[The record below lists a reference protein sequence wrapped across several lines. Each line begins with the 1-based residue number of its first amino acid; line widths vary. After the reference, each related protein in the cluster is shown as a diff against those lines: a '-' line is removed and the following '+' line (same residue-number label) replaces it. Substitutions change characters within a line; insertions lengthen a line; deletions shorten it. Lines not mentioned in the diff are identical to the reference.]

1 MDEQL
6 WPTAPSGHLEPG
18 VPDFPRWGDAAP
30 FVALSERLFS
40 KTCTLASDIDD
51 FGTRVSDPAVVN
63 HIVNRLAYM
72 SLISADIVRSL
83 AGKLDRSMIDLDHW
97 LEVSEAFH
105 RAKRAFHEANG
116 AAQAATEVMRNHTQ
130 IPR

>member
-1 MDEQL
+1 MENEI
-6 WPTAPSGHLEPG
+6 WPTMPIGSTEPG
-18 VPDFPRWGDAAP
+18 VPDFARWGEAAP

-63 HIVNRLAYM
+63 HIVNRLAFM
-72 SLISADIVRSL
+72 GSQIAHIVHSLS
-83 AGKLDRSMIDLDHW
+83 GKLDRSMIDLDHW
-97 LEVSEAFH
+97 LEVLEAFDS
-105 RAKRAFHEANG
+105 AKRAFHKANG

-130 IPR
+130 ISR

>member
-6 WPTAPSGHLEPG
+6 SRTAPSGYLEPG
-18 VPDFPRWGDAAP
+18 VPDFGRWGDAAP
-30 FVALSERLFS
+30 FVALSERLHS
-40 KTCTLASDIDD
+40 KTCTLAGDIDI
-51 FGTRVSDPAVVN
+51 FGTRVIDPAVVN

-72 SLISADIVRSL
+72 SMHLGDIVRSL
-83 AGKLDRSMIDLDHW
+83 GGKLDRSMIDLDHW
-97 LEVSEAFH
+97 LEVLEAFDG
-105 RAKRAFHEANG
+105 AKRAFHEANG

>member
-6 WPTAPSGHLEPG
+6 RPIATSVFLDQG
-18 VPDFPRWGDAAP
+18 VPDFARWGDAAP
-30 FVALSERLFS
+30 FVALAERLHS

-63 HIVNRLAYM
+63 HIVNRLAHM
-72 SLISADIVRSL
+72 SMQIADIVHSL
-83 AGKLDRSMIDLDHW
+83 SGKMDRSMIDLDHW
-97 LEVSEAFH
+97 LEVLEAFDG
-105 RAKRAFHEANG
+105 AKRAFHEANG

-130 IPR
+130 IPG

>member
-6 WPTAPSGHLEPG
+6 WPTAPSGHLESG

-40 KTCTLASDIDD
+40 KTCTLASGIDD

-63 HIVNRLAYM
+63 HIVNRLACM
-72 SLISADIVRSL
+72 GWQIADIVHSL
-83 AGKLDRSMIDLDHW
+83 SGKLDRSMIDLDHW
-97 LEVSEAFH
+97 LEVLEAFDD
-105 RAKRAFHEANG
+105 AKRAFQKASG
-116 AAQAATEVMRNHTQ
+116 ATQAATEVMRNHTQ